1 MRRKLRLGE
10 ILIGV
15 LVVSIASVVGLIVV
29 RMIIAPSF
37 SAANSDYRYQW
48 HRVANEQ
55 EWKDFKIKYQG
66 TSSCKDCHADQ
77 FGKMAT
83 SVHARVQCENCHG
96 PAIDHPENLK
106 KLNIDK
112 GRGLCLR
119 CHSKLPF
126 RESHYAELQ
135 KGPIELK
142 MISADEHNPGMEC
155 VTCHDPHKADFKEVT
170 R

>member
-10 ILIGV
+10 ILVGV
-15 LVVSIASVVGLIVV
+15 LVVSIAVVVGLVV
-29 RMIIAPSF
+29 IRMIIAPTF

-66 TSSCKDCHADQ
+66 SAACKDCHVDQ
-77 FGKMAT
+77 FGAMAA
-83 SVHARVQCENCHG
+83 SVHAMIQCESCHG
-96 PAIDHPENLK
+96 PAIAHPDDPK
-106 KLNIDK
+106 KLYIDR

-119 CHSKLPF
+119 CHSNLPF
-126 RESHYAELQ
+126 RQTRYAELQ

-142 MISADEHNPGMEC
+142 LVNPDEHNPGVEC
-155 VTCHDPHKADFKEVT
+155 VNCHDPHKAAFK
-170 R
+170 